1 MRLEGKVAL
10 ISGGARG
17 IGAASARL
25 FASEGAGVVIGD
37 VREELGKQV
46 EAEINEAGGQALF
59 VRLDV
64 TKEAD
69 WRNIIQVVVQHFGKM
84 DVLVNNA
91 GIYRPIPIEQTTEEE
106 WDEVMNINAKGIF
119 FGTKHAIPAMR
130 QAGGGSIINFSSLSG
145 MVAMGVV
152 SAYGASK
159 GAIRVLTKHTAIQH
173 AKDGIRA
180 NSIHPGP
187 IDTQIGADY
196 STHERRAAT
205 VARLPLGRI
214 GTPEEV
220 AYLAL
225 YLASDESSFMTGS
238 ELVLDGGITAQ
249 VGMP

>member
-25 FASEGAGVVIGD
+25 FASEGASVVMGD

-46 EAEINEAGGQALF
+46 DAEINEAGGHALF

-69 WRNIIQVVVQHFGKM
+69 WRNAIEVAVQRFGKL

-106 WDEVMNINAKGIF
+106 WDEVMNVNGKGVF

-152 SAYGASK
+152 SAYGFSK
-159 GAIRVLTKHTAIQH
+159 GGVRVFTKHTAIQH
-173 AKDGIRA
+173 AGDGIRA

-196 STHERRAAT
+196 ATPERRAAT

-238 ELVLDGGITAQ
+238 ELVLDGGIIAQ
-249 VGMP
+249 GGMS

>member
-17 IGAASARL
+17 IGAACARL
-25 FASEGAGVVIGD
+25 FASEGASVVVGD
-37 VREELGKQV
+37 VREKLGKQV
-46 EAEINEAGGQALF
+46 DTEINHAGGHALF

-69 WRNIIQVVVQHFGKM
+69 WRNAIQVVVQRFGKL

-91 GIYRPIPIEQTTEEE
+91 GIYRPIPIEHTTEEE
-106 WDEVMNINAKGIF
+106 WDEVMNVNAKGVF

-159 GAIRVLTKHTAIQH
+159 GGVRVLTKHTAIQH
-173 AKDGIRA
+173 ARDGIRA

-196 STHERRAAT
+196 ANPERQAAT
-205 VARLPLGRI
+205 VARMPLGRI

-225 YLASDESSFMTGS
+225 YLASDESSFMTGA